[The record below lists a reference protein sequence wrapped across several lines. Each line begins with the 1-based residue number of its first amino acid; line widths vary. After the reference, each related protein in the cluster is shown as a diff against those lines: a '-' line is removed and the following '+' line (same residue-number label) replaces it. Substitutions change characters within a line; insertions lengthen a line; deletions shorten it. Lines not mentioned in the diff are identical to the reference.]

1 MEEFTSPFLGT
12 EGRTA
17 TSANHLCNLA
27 KEHYQHLEK
36 MLTNQSLVTKTV
48 SIVGQGSPNILINGI
63 TDLSPMQ
70 KALKEIAQC
79 KALIAYFREGIKA
92 KENLD
97 KLVKDSSSEKPQFT
111 EPFPEREK
119 YLTEEDIMATWPIEK
134 RVRYYALEAKAATYG
149 QYIHPNQAFAEQR
162 AIFHKALVGES
173 TIKERENYVLIY
185 ENRPTLSLEE
195 VESTF
200 FNMQNTHREAEA
212 ELNSLKQEIKDA
224 LTADKIQKDNA
235 YAVAYQKYIAAN
247 EAYHDNLKAI
257 ALADANKR
265 TELSKTVS
273 KLKILI
279 PDNLK
284 DMIKKLENL

>member
-1 MEEFTSPFLGT
+1 MEFTSPFLGT

-36 MLTNQSLVTKTV
+36 MLTSQSLVTKTV
-48 SIVGQGSPNILINGI
+48 SIVGQSNPNTLINGI

-92 KENLD
+92 KENLERQV
-97 KLVKDSSSEKPQFT
+97 KLYTSEIPSFT
-111 EPFPEREK
+111 ESYPEREK
-119 YLTEEDIMATWPIEK
+119 YLTEEDIMATWPLEK

-162 AIFHKALVGES
+162 AVFHKALVGES

-185 ENRPTLSLEE
+185 ENRPTLTLEE

-200 FNMQNTHREAEA
+200 FDMQNTHREAEA
-212 ELNSLKQEIKDA
+212 ELNSLKQEIKDT
-224 LTADKIQKDNA
+224 LTADKLQKDNA
-235 YAVAYQKYIAAN
+235 YAIAYQKYIAAN
-247 EAYHDNLKAI
+247 EAYQDHLKAI

>member
-1 MEEFTSPFLGT
+1 MENFTSPFLGT

-48 SIVGQGSPNILINGI
+48 SIVGQGSPNTLINGI
-63 TDLSPMQ
+63 TDLAPMQ

-92 KENLD
+92 KDNLE
-97 KLVKDSSSEKPQFT
+97 KQVKDYASEIPPFT
-111 EPFPEREK
+111 EPFPEREP
-119 YLTEEDIMATWPIEK
+119 YLTEADIMATWPLEK

-149 QYIHPNQAFAEQR
+149 QYIHPGQAFAEQR
-162 AIFHKALVGES
+162 ATFHKALVGES

-185 ENRPTLSLEE
+185 ESKPTLSLEE

-224 LTADKIQKDNA
+224 LTADMLQKDNA
-235 YAVAYQKYIAAN
+235 YQIAYQKYIAADQEYQN
-247 EAYHDNLKAI
+247 NRKAI

-273 KLKILI
+273 RLKILI
-279 PDNLK
+279 PENLK

>member
-1 MEEFTSPFLGT
+1 MENFTSPFLGT

-92 KENLD
+92 KENLERR
-97 KLVKDSSSEKPQFT
+97 VKDYGSEKPQFT
-111 EPFPEREK
+111 ESFPERET
-119 YLTEEDIMATWPIEK
+119 YLSEEDIMATWPLEK

-149 QYIHPNQAFAEQR
+149 QYIHPGQAFAEQR
-162 AIFHKALVGES
+162 ATFHKALVGES

-185 ENRPTLSLEE
+185 ESKPTLTLEE

-224 LTADKIQKDNA
+224 LTADKLQKDNA

-273 KLKILI
+273 KLKII
-279 PDNLK
+279 VPENLK

>member
-1 MEEFTSPFLGT
+1 MENFTSPFLGT

-48 SIVGQGSPNILINGI
+48 SIVGQGNPNTLINGI

-92 KENLD
+92 KENLENR
-97 KLVKDSSSEKPQFT
+97 VENYGSEKPQFT
-111 EPFPEREK
+111 ELFPEREA
-119 YLTEEDIMATWPIEK
+119 YLTEEDIMATWPLEK
-134 RVRYYALEAKAATYG
+134 RVRYYALEARAATYG
-149 QYIHPNQAFAEQR
+149 QYIHPGQAFAEQR
-162 AIFHKALVGES
+162 ATFHKALVGES
-173 TIKERENYVLIY
+173 IIKERDNYVLIY
-185 ENRPTLSLEE
+185 ENKPTLSLDE

-200 FNMQNTHREAEA
+200 FDMQNTHREAEA
-212 ELNSLKQEIKDA
+212 ELNSLKQEIKDT
-224 LTADKIQKDNA
+224 LTADKLQKDNA

>member
-1 MEEFTSPFLGT
+1 MNITHSMLGV
-12 EGRTA
+12 EGRTS

-48 SIVGQGSPNILINGI
+48 SIVGQGTPNILINGI

-92 KENLD
+92 KDELE
-97 KLVKDSSSEKPQFT
+97 KQVKDYSSEIPPFT
-111 EPFPEREK
+111 ESFPEREA
-119 YLTEEDIMATWPIEK
+119 YLTEEDIMATWPLEK

-162 AIFHKALVGES
+162 AVFHKALVGES

-185 ENRPTLSLEE
+185 ENKPTLSLEE

-200 FNMQNTHREAEA
+200 FDLQNKHREAEA

-224 LTADKIQKDNA
+224 LNADKLQKDNV
-235 YAVAYQKYIAAN
+235 YAVAYQQYMSAREEYNNTLQALEIA
-247 EAYHDNLKAI
+247 DSV
-257 ALADANKR
+257 KR
-265 TELSKTVS
+265 TELSDAVH

-279 PDNLK
+279 PENLK

>member
-1 MEEFTSPFLGT
+1 MEFTHPMLGV
-12 EGRTA
+12 EGRTS

-63 TDLSPMQ
+63 TDLLPMQ

-92 KENLD
+92 KDELEKQVED
-97 KLVKDSSSEKPQFT
+97 YSSEIPPFT
-111 EPFPEREK
+111 ESFPDREK
-119 YLTEEDIMATWPIEK
+119 YLTEADIMATWPLEK

-162 AIFHKALVGES
+162 ATFHKALVGES
-173 TIKERENYVLIY
+173 TIKERDNYVLIY
-185 ENRPTLSLEE
+185 ENRPTLTLEE
-195 VESTF
+195 VENTF
-200 FNMQNTHREAEA
+200 FDLQNKHREAEA

-224 LTADKIQKDNA
+224 LTADKLQKDNA

-247 EAYHDNLKAI
+247 EAYQDNLKAI

-273 KLKILI
+273 KLKII
-279 PDNLK
+279 VPDNLK

>member
-1 MEEFTSPFLGT
+1 MNITHPMLGV
-12 EGRTA
+12 EGRTS
-17 TSANHLCNLA
+17 TSANHLADLA
-27 KEHYQHLEK
+27 KEYYQHLEQ

-48 SIVGQGSPNILINGI
+48 SVVGQGSPNILINGI

-70 KALKEIAQC
+70 KALKEVAQC
-79 KALIAYFREGIKA
+79 KALCAYFREAVKIKEALEDKA
-92 KENLD
+92 KIYT
-97 KLVKDSSSEKPQFT
+97 SERPVFN
-111 EPFPEREK
+111 EPFPERES
-119 YLTEEDIMATWPIEK
+119 YLKEEDIINTWPLEK
-134 RVRYYALEAKAATYG
+134 RMRYYAIEAKAATIG
-149 QYIHPNQAFAEQR
+149 QYIHVGKPFAEQR
-162 AIFHKALVGES
+162 ATFHKALVGES

-195 VESTF
+195 VESIF

-212 ELNSLKQEIKDA
+212 ELNSLKQEIEDA
-224 LTADKIQKDNA
+224 LTADKLQKDNA

-279 PDNLK
+279 PENLK

>member
-1 MEEFTSPFLGT
+1 
-12 EGRTA
+12 
-17 TSANHLCNLA
+17 
-27 KEHYQHLEK
+27 

-48 SIVGQGSPNILINGI
+48 SIVGQGSPNVLINGI

-92 KENLD
+92 KENLE
-97 KLVKDSSSEKPQFT
+97 KRVKDYGSEKPQFT
-111 EPFPEREK
+111 ESFPEREA
-119 YLTEEDIMATWPIEK
+119 YLSEEDIMATWPLEK

-162 AIFHKALVGES
+162 ATFHKALVGES
-173 TIKERENYVLIY
+173 TIRERENYVLIY
-185 ENRPTLSLEE
+185 ENKPTLTLEE
-195 VESTF
+195 LESTF

-224 LTADKIQKDNA
+224 LTADKLQKDNA

-247 EAYHDNLKAI
+247 EAYHDSLKAI

-279 PDNLK
+279 PENLK

>member
-1 MEEFTSPFLGT
+1 MEFTSPFLGT

-36 MLTNQSLVTKTV
+36 MLTSQSLVTKTV
-48 SIVGQGSPNILINGI
+48 SIVGQGNPNTLINGI
-63 TDLSPMQ
+63 TDLAPMQ

-92 KENLD
+92 KENLERQ
-97 KLVKDSSSEKPQFT
+97 VKDYGSEKPQFT
-111 EPFPEREK
+111 ESFPEREK

-149 QYIHPNQAFAEQR
+149 QYIHPGQAFAEQR
-162 AIFHKALVGES
+162 AVFHKALVGES

-185 ENRPTLSLEE
+185 ENRPTLTLEE

-200 FNMQNTHREAEA
+200 FDMQNTHREAEA

-224 LTADKIQKDNA
+224 LTADKLQKDNA
-235 YAVAYQKYIAAN
+235 YAIAYQKYIAAN
-247 EAYHDNLKAI
+247 EAYQDHLKAI

-265 TELSKTVS
+265 TEFSKTVS

>member
-1 MEEFTSPFLGT
+1 MNITHPMLGV
-12 EGRTA
+12 EGRTS

-48 SIVGQGSPNILINGI
+48 SIVGQGNPNTLINGV
-63 TDLSPMQ
+63 TDLLPMQ

-92 KENLD
+92 KEELE
-97 KLVKDSSSEKPQFT
+97 KQVKDYASEKPQFT
-111 EPFPEREK
+111 EPFPDREK
-119 YLTEEDIMATWPIEK
+119 YLTEEDIMATWPLEK

-162 AIFHKALVGES
+162 ATFHKALVGES

-185 ENRPTLSLEE
+185 ENKPTLSLEE

-200 FNMQNTHREAEA
+200 FDLQNKHREAEA

-224 LTADKIQKDNA
+224 LTADKLQKDNA
-235 YAVAYQKYIAAN
+235 YAVAYQQYMSAN

-257 ALADANKR
+257 AIADANKR

-279 PDNLK
+279 PENLK

>member
-1 MEEFTSPFLGT
+1 MENFTSPFLGA

-63 TDLSPMQ
+63 TDLLPMQ

-92 KENLD
+92 KENLE
-97 KLVKDSSSEKPQFT
+97 KQIKNYASEVPLFT
-111 EPFPEREK
+111 ESFPEIKK
-119 YLTEEDIMATWPIEK
+119 YLTEEDIMATWPLEK

-162 AIFHKALVGES
+162 ATFHKALVGES
-173 TIKERENYVLIY
+173 TIRERENYPAQY
-185 ENRPTLSLEE
+185 SQPSG
-195 VESTF
+195 
-200 FNMQNTHREAEA
+200 H
-212 ELNSLKQEIKDA
+212 
-224 LTADKIQKDNA
+224 
-235 YAVAYQKYIAAN
+235 AAH
-247 EAYHDNLKAI
+247 A
-257 ALADANKR
+257 
-265 TELSKTVS
+265 
-273 KLKILI
+273 
-279 PDNLK
+279 
-284 DMIKKLENL
+284 

>member
-1 MEEFTSPFLGT
+1 M
-12 EGRTA
+12 
-17 TSANHLCNLA
+17 LA
-27 KEHYQHLEK
+27 
-36 MLTNQSLVTKTV
+36 NQSLVTKTV
-48 SIVGQGSPNILINGI
+48 SIVGQGNPNTLINGI

-92 KENLD
+92 KGNLE
-97 KLVKDSSSEKPQFT
+97 KQVKDYCSEKPEFT
-111 EPFPEREK
+111 ESFPEREK

-162 AIFHKALVGES
+162 AVFHKALVGES

-195 VESTF
+195 VESAF
-200 FNMQNTHREAEA
+200 FDMQNTHREAEA

-224 LTADKIQKDNA
+224 LTADKLQKDNA

-265 TELSKTVS
+265 TELSKIVS
-273 KLKILI
+273 KLKIII
-279 PDNLK
+279 PENLK

>member
-1 MEEFTSPFLGT
+1 MEFTSPFLGT

-17 TSANHLCNLA
+17 TSANHICNLA

-48 SIVGQGSPNILINGI
+48 SIVGQGTPNILINGI

-92 KENLD
+92 KENLE
-97 KLVKDSSSEKPQFT
+97 KQVKDYTSEKPQFT
-111 EPFPEREK
+111 ESFPEREA
-119 YLTEEDIMATWPIEK
+119 YLTEEDIMAAWPLEK
-134 RVRYYALEAKAATYG
+134 RVRYYSLEAEAATYG

-162 AIFHKALVGES
+162 ATFHKALVGES

-185 ENRPTLSLEE
+185 ENKPTLALED
-195 VESTF
+195 VENTF
-200 FNMQNTHREAEA
+200 FDLQNKHREAEA
-212 ELNSLKQEIKDA
+212 ELNSLEQEIKDA
-224 LTADKIQKDNA
+224 LTADKLQKDNA

>member
-1 MEEFTSPFLGT
+1 MNITHPMLGV
-12 EGRTA
+12 EGRTS

-27 KEHYQHLEK
+27 KEHYQHLEQ
-36 MLTNQSLVTKTV
+36 MLTSQSLVTKTV
-48 SIVGQGSPNILINGI
+48 SVVGQGSPNILINGI

-92 KENLD
+92 KE
-97 KLVKDSSSEKPQFT
+97 KLEKQVKDYGSEKPQFI
-111 EPFPEREK
+111 ESFPEREA
-119 YLTEEDIMATWPIEK
+119 YLTEEDIMATWPLEK

-149 QYIHPNQAFAEQR
+149 QHIHPDQAFAEQR
-162 AIFHKALVGES
+162 AVFHKALVGKS
-173 TIKERENYVLIY
+173 IIKERENYVLIY
-185 ENRPTLSLEE
+185 ESKPTLTLEE

-200 FNMQNTHREAEA
+200 FTLQNIHREAEA

-224 LTADKIQKDNA
+224 LNADKLQKDNV
-235 YAVAYQKYIAAN
+235 YAVAYQQYMSAREEYNNTLQALEIA
-247 EAYHDNLKAI
+247 DSV
-257 ALADANKR
+257 KR

>member
-1 MEEFTSPFLGT
+1 MENFTSPFLGT

-27 KEHYQHLEK
+27 KEYYQHLEK

-48 SIVGQGSPNILINGI
+48 SIVGQGNPNILISGI

-92 KENLD
+92 KENLE
-97 KLVKDSSSEKPQFT
+97 KQVKDYGSEKPQFT
-111 EPFPEREK
+111 ESFPEREA
-119 YLTEEDIMATWPIEK
+119 YLTEADIMATWPLEK

-162 AIFHKALVGES
+162 ATFHKALVGES

-185 ENRPTLSLEE
+185 ENKPTLTLDE

-224 LTADKIQKDNA
+224 LTADKLQKDNA

-273 KLKILI
+273 KFKILI
-279 PDNLK
+279 PENLK

>member
-1 MEEFTSPFLGT
+1 MENFTSPFLGT

-92 KENLD
+92 KENLE
-97 KLVKDSSSEKPQFT
+97 KLVKDYGSEKPQFT
-111 EPFPEREK
+111 EPFPEREA
-119 YLTEEDIMATWPIEK
+119 YLTETDVMATWPLEK

-162 AIFHKALVGES
+162 ATFHKSLVGES
-173 TIKERENYVLIY
+173 TIKEKENYVLIY
-185 ENRPTLSLEE
+185 ENKPTLPLEE
-195 VESTF
+195 VENAF

-224 LTADKIQKDNA
+224 LIADKLQKDNA
-235 YAVAYQKYIAAN
+235 YAVAYQKYVAAS
-247 EAYHDNLKAI
+247 EVYHDNLKAI

-279 PDNLK
+279 PENLK

>member
-1 MEEFTSPFLGT
+1 
-12 EGRTA
+12 
-17 TSANHLCNLA
+17 
-27 KEHYQHLEK
+27 
-36 MLTNQSLVTKTV
+36 
-48 SIVGQGSPNILINGI
+48 
-63 TDLSPMQ
+63 MQ

-92 KENLD
+92 KE
-97 KLVKDSSSEKPQFT
+97 KLEKQVKDYGSEKPQFI
-111 EPFPEREK
+111 ESFPEREA
-119 YLTEEDIMATWPIEK
+119 YLTEEDIMATWPLEK

-162 AIFHKALVGES
+162 AVFHKALVGES

-185 ENRPTLSLEE
+185 ESKPTLTLEE

-200 FNMQNTHREAEA
+200 FTLQNIHREAEA

-224 LTADKIQKDNA
+224 LNADKLQKDNV
-235 YAVAYQKYIAAN
+235 YAVAYQQYMSAREEYNNTLQALEIA
-247 EAYHDNLKAI
+247 DSV
-257 ALADANKR
+257 KR
-265 TELSKTVS
+265 TELSDAVH

-279 PDNLK
+279 PENLK

>member
-1 MEEFTSPFLGT
+1 MNITHPMLGV
-12 EGRTA
+12 EGRTS
-17 TSANHLCNLA
+17 TSANHLCNIA
-27 KEHYQHLEK
+27 KEYYQNLEK

-92 KENLD
+92 KENLE
-97 KLVKDSSSEKPQFT
+97 KQVKDYASEKPQFT
-111 EPFPEREK
+111 EPFPEREP
-119 YLTEEDIMATWPIEK
+119 YLTEEDIMATWPLEK

-162 AIFHKALVGES
+162 ATFHKALVGES

-185 ENRPTLSLEE
+185 ESKPTLSLDE
-195 VESTF
+195 VEKTF
-200 FNMQNTHREAEA
+200 FDLQNIHRETEA

-224 LTADKIQKDNA
+224 LKADKLQKDNA
-235 YAVAYQKYIAAN
+235 FAVAYQQYMSAREEYNNALQALEIA
-247 EAYHDNLKAI
+247 DSV
-257 ALADANKR
+257 KR
-265 TELSKTVS
+265 TELFDIVH
-273 KLKILI
+273 KLKIII
-279 PDNLK
+279 PENLK

>member
-1 MEEFTSPFLGT
+1 MENFTSPFLGT

-48 SIVGQGSPNILINGI
+48 SIVGQSNPNILINGI

-70 KALKEIAQC
+70 KALKEIARC

-92 KENLD
+92 KENLE
-97 KLVKDSSSEKPQFT
+97 KQVKDYASEVPPFT
-111 EPFPEREK
+111 EPFPEREA
-119 YLTEEDIMATWPIEK
+119 YLTEEDIMAVWPLEK
-134 RVRYYALEAKAATYG
+134 RVRYYSLEAEAATYG
-149 QYIHPNQAFAEQR
+149 QYIHPGQAFAEQR
-162 AIFHKALVGES
+162 ATFHKALVGES
-173 TIKERENYVLIY
+173 TIRERENYVLIY
-185 ENRPTLSLEE
+185 ENKPTLTLEE
-195 VESTF
+195 VESIF
-200 FNMQNTHREAEA
+200 FDMQNTHREAEA

-224 LTADKIQKDNA
+224 LTADKLQKDNA
-235 YAVAYQKYIAAN
+235 YQIAYQKYIAADQEYQN
-247 EAYHDNLKAI
+247 NRKAI

>member
-1 MEEFTSPFLGT
+1 MNITHPMLGV
-12 EGRTA
+12 EGRTS

-48 SIVGQGSPNILINGI
+48 SIVGQGTPNILINGI

-92 KENLD
+92 KDELE
-97 KLVKDSSSEKPQFT
+97 KQVKDYSSEIPPFT
-111 EPFPEREK
+111 ESFPEREA
-119 YLTEEDIMATWPIEK
+119 YLTEEDIMATWPLEK

-162 AIFHKALVGES
+162 AVFHKALVGES

-185 ENRPTLSLEE
+185 ENKPTLSLED

-200 FNMQNTHREAEA
+200 FDLQNKHREAEA

-224 LTADKIQKDNA
+224 LNADKLQKDNV
-235 YAVAYQKYIAAN
+235 YAVAYQQYMSAREEYNNTLQALEIA
-247 EAYHDNLKAI
+247 DSV
-257 ALADANKR
+257 KR
-265 TELSKTVS
+265 TELSDAVH

-279 PDNLK
+279 PENLK

>member
-1 MEEFTSPFLGT
+1 MENFTSPFLGT

-17 TSANHLCNLA
+17 TSANHLANLA

-92 KENLD
+92 KENLE
-97 KLVKDSSSEKPQFT
+97 KQVKDYGSEKPQFT
-111 EPFPEREK
+111 ESFPEREA
-119 YLTEEDIMATWPIEK
+119 YLTEADIMATWPLEK

-162 AIFHKALVGES
+162 ATFHKALVGES

-185 ENRPTLSLEE
+185 ENKPTLTLEE

-200 FNMQNTHREAEA
+200 FDMQNTHREAEA
-212 ELNSLKQEIKDA
+212 ELNSLKQETKDA
-224 LTADKIQKDNA
+224 LTADKLQKDNA
-235 YAVAYQKYIAAN
+235 YAVAYQKYMSAREEYN
-247 EAYHDNLKAI
+247 NTLQAI
-257 ALADANKR
+257 ENADAIKR
-265 TELSKTVS
+265 TELSEAVR